1 MSSTLPTDYWARVV
15 YLVTHYS
22 ASFLRGAGSTL
33 LIALVGTFVGCL
45 IGFAVGIVQTIPVS
59 KQDSIIKRAL
69 LFIVKLILNIY
80 VEVFRGTPMIV
91 QAMFI
96 YFGAMQYL
104 GITMGM
110 WFAAFF
116 IVSINTGAY
125 MAETVR
131 GGILSIDPG
140 QTEGAKA
147 IGMTHFQTMLYVI
160 FPQTLRNII
169 PQIGNNLIINIK
181 DSSVLSVIGV
191 IELYYAAK
199 QTAGAYYWWFEAM
212 TVAMVLYLIMTFVFS
227 RLLRFWESKLDG
239 PASFDLATTDQLAHT
254 SGNYSYPGEGSFEK
268 ERNTET
274 DVNGGRDK

>member
-254 SGNYSYPGEGSFEK
+254 SGNYSYPGVGSFDK
-268 ERNTET
+268 ERNIET